1 MTTSELKNLN
11 KYNYPASLYLS
22 EVTDVSIYVKSS
34 VERVFSKFKP
44 QKFLLKL
51 FPGIKDQST
60 VNYQKLY

>member
-1 MTTSELKNLN
+1 MTTTGLKKLN
-11 KYNYPASLYLS
+11 KYNYPASLYFS

-34 VERVFSKFKP
+34 AERVFSKFKP